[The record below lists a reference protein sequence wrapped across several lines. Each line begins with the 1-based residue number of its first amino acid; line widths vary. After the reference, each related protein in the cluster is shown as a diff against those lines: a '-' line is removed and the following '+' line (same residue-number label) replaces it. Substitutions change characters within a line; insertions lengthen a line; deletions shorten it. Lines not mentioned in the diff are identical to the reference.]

1 MGGDVRV
8 AVVNETEAIADL
20 IDELMRD
27 RGQRTTTRL
36 LDGAVSLDALKQ
48 SRPDLVFLGLRRR
61 ERSNGWELL
70 ADIRRDNGLATVPVV
85 LCTGDLR
92 ALQERETDLAGD
104 PLTRV
109 LEKPFSLE
117 DFDRMIEGALR
128 P

>member
-8 AVVNETEAIADL
+8 TVVNETEAIADL
-20 IDELMRD
+20 IDELMRE
-27 RGQRTTTRL
+27 RGQRTTRL
-36 LDGAVSLDALKQ
+36 LDGAMSLDALRE
-48 SRPDLVFLGLRRR
+48 SGPDLVFLGLRGR
-61 ERSNGWELL
+61 ELGDGWELL
-70 ADIRRDNGLATVPVV
+70 ADIRGDNGLAAVPVV

-92 ALQERETDLAGD
+92 ALRERETDLAGD

-117 DFDRMIEGALR
+117 DFDCTIEGALR